1 MLPVIENLALDAD
14 EPVNHY
20 WLFVIN
26 IRDRRFE
33 VLDSIRS
40 LSDRKLAQNVEDILS
55 AIHTLWDQYYANSP
69 VKISRFEGPEDIKPP
84 KQGTK

>member
-40 LSDRKLAQNVEDILS
+40 LSDRKLAQTVEDILS
-55 AIHTLWDQYYANSP
+55 CSYI
-69 VKISRFEGPEDIKPP
+69 EGPVLRKFSKIYIY
-84 KQGTK
+84 